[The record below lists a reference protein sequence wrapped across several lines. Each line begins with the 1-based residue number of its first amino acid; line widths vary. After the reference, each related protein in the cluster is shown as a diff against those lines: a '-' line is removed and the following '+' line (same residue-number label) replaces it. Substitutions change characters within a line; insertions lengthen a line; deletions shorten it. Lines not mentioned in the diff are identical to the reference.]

1 MPTTHVQPLRSAR
14 TRLEYVVYGNGSEGA
29 ERRRNRDMVRA
40 LAMDCDFADIEE
52 MSEFAR
58 RMRLAHPNRHVEAYE
73 IRISWGLDEL
83 DPAWPRDVQRAMEY
97 ARSLADTV
105 SPDTPVT
112 IVAHGDGVGG
122 CLHIHMIMLNVID
135 METMA
140 AIRERWRD
148 HRVLAAIADEL
159 ATRRG
164 MKVVERHTPEG
175 AWELRRAEL
184 ESEIESEL
192 EKVGDG
198 KWSRKLRDDTVA
210 LHIGNV
216 IDETIREHA
225 MDIRGPYGLEAAL
238 KERGVGII
246 IKAVDGSPEGWTY
259 TAEVEL
265 EGKTRRRRCKASK
278 ISREYC
284 SDRVMEVVAE
294 EAERQLEAQR
304 LEQQRAVA
312 AARQQEARRQER
324 ERQAIEE
331 QERIESERRA
341 EQEQR
346 ERAAE
351 GQREREAREQ
361 RERMDRLHE
370 LEAELARVS
379 DERQQ
384 ADEPRRQEALAALR
398 ERADR
403 MVDVDAKG
411 GTYTFRVDTGK
422 ARLGGDWDFTMT
434 EGRVL
439 THASLAADVLDEA
452 TMRGRTKARG
462 EDVSALRRGLD
473 LIAENTT
480 GALQQMAETLRNVAD
495 QRLKRK
501 RNIVNSVPDFWSG
514 CLREA
519 GRREM
524 KMGRPAN
531 GVVLYSIGVTTDIAG
546 RVVSTVRDQVRVALE
561 RFEMVYPPATGGGQ
575 RTRTTQRQTGDMQ
588 RGGTAGE
595 ATYGSG
601 GAPRRQRETPQGGH
615 HTGGREIG

>member
-14 TRLEYVVYGNGSEGA
+14 TRLEYVAYGNGSEGA
-29 ERRRNRDMVRA
+29 ERRRDGDMVRA

-52 MSEFAR
+52 MAEFAR
-58 RMRLAHPNRHVEAYE
+58 RLRLAHPNRRVEAHE

-83 DPAWPRDVQRAMEY
+83 DPTRPRDVQRAMEY
-97 ARSLADTV
+97 ARSLADTI
-105 SPDTPVT
+105 SPGTPVT
-112 IVAHGDGVGG
+112 IVAHGDGVGC
-122 CLHIHMIMLNVID
+122 CLHVHMVMLNVSD
-135 METMA
+135 LQTMS

-159 ATRRG
+159 ATQRG
-164 MKVVERHTPEG
+164 MKVVERNSHEC

-184 ESEIESEL
+184 EGEIESEL
-192 EKVGDG
+192 ERVGDG

-304 LEQQRAVA
+304 LEQQRAAA

-341 EQEQR
+341 AQERR
-346 ERAAE
+346 ERAVA

-370 LEAELARVS
+370 IEAELARVS

-403 MVDVDAKG
+403 MVDVDARG
-411 GTYTFRVDTGK
+411 GTYTFRVNTGK

-462 EDVSALRRGLD
+462 EDVGALRRGLD
-473 LIAENTT
+473 LIAENGS
-480 GALQQMAETLRNVAD
+480 GAIREMAENLRNVAE
-495 QRLKRK
+495 QRLRQGKARG
-501 RNIVNSVPDFWSG
+501 RQPIMFWDM

-519 GRREM
+519 GRRAW
-524 KMGRPAN
+524 KMGRPGQ
-531 GVVLYSIGVTTDIAG
+531 GVVLYAMGVTSQVAG
-546 RVVSTVRDQVRVALE
+546 RFIETIRDQARFALE
-561 RFEMVYPPATGGGQ
+561 IFEMTYPPATGGGQ
-575 RTRTTQRQTGDMQ
+575 MTRIAQKTGTMQ
-588 RGGTAGE
+588 Q
-595 ATYGSG
+595 G
-601 GAPRRQRETPQGGH
+601 GAARSHGEGPLPQREAPQGGR